1 MCPCAAPPLPPPR
14 PSSSQA
20 QEVLAAIQACRHR
33 YYVAPR
39 SEAASWREMRAP
51 ASAASSSMM
60 MMFQRGGRGLGG
72 QEHPDT
78 LLSLEFKPVWY
89 RRGGSGG
96 GSGASGRS
104 VSVWRPVGP
113 PGYVALGDV
122 AVVRMGGD
130 SPCFTGWYG
139 LCGSGVSRSTGPYI
153 NSLCSDDND
162 AACTQLGIDAPP
174 SPVRLYRDPLAT
186 GGNDG
191 DAPTEGPR
199 LCMPV
204 GYTLVFRD
212 SALPP
217 VTIWRP
223 LPPRGYAEVS
233 VCACGEGREG

>member
-51 ASAASSSMM
+51 ASAASSSSMM

-139 LCGSGVSRSTGPYI
+139 LCGGQRCEPVHGALY
-153 NSLCSDDND
+153 
-162 AACTQLGIDAPP
+162 QL
-174 SPVRLYRDPLAT
+174 
-186 GGNDG
+186 
-191 DAPTEGPR
+191 
-199 LCMPV
+199 
-204 GYTLVFRD
+204 TLFR
-212 SALPP
+212 
-217 VTIWRP
+217 R
-223 LPPRGYAEVS
+223 
-233 VCACGEGREG
+233 